1 MKIQSFGIVSYI
13 GFGFYIYFVFH
24 KRHKISCYQL
34 REKRPPYPTC
44 CYWSLFMRGVGRGTK
59 EKRVEKTKFSVS
71 KRLGKS
77 KTTQGLGNKNLLSF
91 PKYDESYVNI
101 ICKSIRV
108 I

>member
-44 CYWSLFMRGVGRGTK
+44 CYSSLFMRGGGVAPKRK
-59 EKRVEKTKFSVS
+59 ELS
-71 KRLGKS
+71 KQNFECRLGK
-77 KTTQGLGNKNLLSF
+77 
-91 PKYDESYVNI
+91 
-101 ICKSIRV
+101 
-108 I
+108 